1 MGWWFP
7 GRTLLSVFPLLV
19 IPLTLVAARAGRMV
33 RAAMLALGIYSVAV
47 TAGLAQAG
55 HAGEVTMVVDPF
67 EMSFPPFSAAA
78 HHFPATPPGRWRRG
92 D

>member
-1 MGWWFP
+1 M
-7 GRTLLSVFPLLV
+7 SVFPLLV

-67 EMSFPPFSAAA
+67 DMSFPPFSAAA
-78 HHFPATPPGRWRRG
+78 HLFPSYTSWTLETWR
-92 D
+92 